1 MLARIVHFRLQQSQC
16 RRFAGA
22 CLMPPFDHY
31 EVYRISYKINMD
43 FESLRKYFLDKPGAT
58 EDFPFGPS
66 AMVFKVR
73 SKMFALIAVEE
84 TPLRINLKCDPE
96 LARHL
101 RAAYDAVQPGYH
113 MNKKHWN
120 TVLIDGSHASRASSW
135 ITRRG

>member
-1 MLARIVHFRLQQSQC
+1 
-16 RRFAGA
+16 
-22 CLMPPFDHY
+22 
-31 EVYRISYKINMD
+31 MD
-43 FESLRKYFLDKPGAT
+43 FEALRKYFLNKPGAS
-58 EDFPFGPS
+58 EGFPFGPS

-73 SKMFALIAVEE
+73 SKMFALIAVEK

-120 TVLIDGSHASRASSW
+120 TVTIDGSLPDEEILTMIDDSYDLVVKGLGK
-135 ITRRG
+135 INEG

>member
-1 MLARIVHFRLQQSQC
+1 
-16 RRFAGA
+16 
-22 CLMPPFDHY
+22 
-31 EVYRISYKINMD
+31 MD
-43 FESLRKYFLDKPGAT
+43 FETLRKYLLNKPGAS

-73 SKMFALIAVEE
+73 RKMFALIAVEE

-120 TVLIDGSHASRASSW
+120 TISIDGSLPDEEI
-135 ITRRG
+135 ITMINDSYNLVTKGIGEINE

>member
-1 MLARIVHFRLQQSQC
+1 
-16 RRFAGA
+16 
-22 CLMPPFDHY
+22 
-31 EVYRISYKINMD
+31 MD
-43 FESLRKYFLDKPGAT
+43 FETLRKYLLDKPGAS

-73 SKMFALIAVEE
+73 SKMFALVALEE

-120 TVLIDGSHASRASSW
+120 TITIDGSIPDEEI
-135 ITRRG
+135 ITMINDSYGLVTKAMGEINE

>member
-1 MLARIVHFRLQQSQC
+1 
-16 RRFAGA
+16 
-22 CLMPPFDHY
+22 
-31 EVYRISYKINMD
+31 MD
-43 FESLRKYFLDKPGAT
+43 FETLRKYLLDKPGAS

-73 SKMFALIAVEE
+73 SKMFALVAVEE

-120 TVLIDGSHASRASSW
+120 TITIDGSIPDEEI
-135 ITRRG
+135 ITMIDDSYDLVTKAIAER